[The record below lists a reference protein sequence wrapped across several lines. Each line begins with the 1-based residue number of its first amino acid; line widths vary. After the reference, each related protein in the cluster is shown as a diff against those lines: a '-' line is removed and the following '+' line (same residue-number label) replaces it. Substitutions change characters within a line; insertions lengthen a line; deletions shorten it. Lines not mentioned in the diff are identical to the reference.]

1 MKRTDNMLIDD
12 KIKLAEQ
19 YFKYRKQILEAVKI
33 KRQELSSKSG
43 IIMPKNKYHVTDP
56 TAHEAIHNLERI
68 ESVKIYPKDRPEGIA
83 ISDPEEWLEVIE
95 TVYSEY
101 KNKSIGI
108 AVKNQMEKKMSA
120 NVLSG
125 LMGVTRT
132 VYYSKRKLFFVDAV
146 FLAQE
151 RNLFKKT
158 KSV

>member
-1 MKRTDNMLIDD
+1 MLIDD

-19 YFKYRKQILEAVKI
+19 YFKYRKQIAEAVKSV
-33 KRQELSSKSG
+33 RQELNAKNG
-43 IIMPKNKYHVTDP
+43 IIMPKNKYQHTDP
-56 TAHEAIHNLERI
+56 TAAEAIKNLERI
-68 ESVKIYPKDRPEGIA
+68 ESIKIYPKDRQEA
-83 ISDPEEWLEVIE
+83 ITINNPEEWLEVID
-95 TVYSEY
+95 TIYGEY

-108 AVKNQMEKKMSA
+108 AVKNQLEKKISA

-132 VYYSKRKLFFVDAV
+132 AYYTKRKLFFVDAV